1 MNKKILLQLLLLSI
15 AIVLSLTI
23 YKVYFEKDKKKL
35 SALSKDKNKS
45 LIQNKDTNIIKN
57 LEYLSY
63 SALGNKYKILAEQ
76 GTISKKDPDLINMT
90 NVTAEIYISDLDPII
105 IKSNYA
111 KYNTQNYDTHFFD
124 NVDVNYISHKVTG
137 NNLDLSFENNIATM
151 FNEIIYTNINTV
163 LNADRLEIDLITKNS
178 KIFMNDESK
187 KIKALVIN

>member
-111 KYNTQNYDTHFFD
+111 KYNAQNYDTHFFD
-124 NVDVNYISHKVTG
+124 NVDVNYISHKIICK
-137 NNLDLSFENNIATM
+137 NLNFLFEKNLAI
-151 FNEIIYTNINTV
+151 FSDSIIYTNLQNKIE
-163 LNADRLEIDLITKNS
+163 ADRLEIDLITKNS
-178 KIFMNDESK
+178 KIFMNNESK